1 MKLFTSSFLYL
12 GFVVAV
18 MPLAAQAQDFVLA
31 PDSKL
36 WVEGTSNKDDW
47 TVKAKELTAEATRA
61 EDGTIAALT
70 LEVPSAQMVSE
81 KSSIMDRLMHKTL
94 KVNEHPTIVFE
105 MKELSPVGAENTAL
119 AVGELT
125 IAGVTREVRLE
136 VLQVTADD
144 GTPRYSGS
152 QMLEMTDFG
161 MKPPSAMFGALHTG
175 NEVTVR
181 FDIGLVAAESGS

>member
-175 NEVTVR
+175 NEVRVR

>member
-1 MKLFTSSFLYL
+1 MKVYTTYFFYL
-12 GFVVAV
+12 VLAV
-18 MPLAAQAQDFVLA
+18 SVTATAASAQDFVLSA
-31 PDSKL
+31 DSKL
-36 WVEGTSNKDDW
+36 WVEGTSNKSDW
-47 TVKAKELTAEATRA
+47 SVKAKEVKAMATRA
-61 EDGTIAALT
+61 EDGSVAALT

-105 MKELSPVGAENTAL
+105 MKELNPAEAQNTSL

-125 IAGVTREVRLE
+125 IAGVTQEVRVE
-136 VLQVTADD
+136 VVQVTADD

-152 QMLEMTDFG
+152 QTLKMTDFG

-175 NEVTVR
+175 DEVTVR
-181 FDIGLVAAESGS
+181 FDVGLVGVETGS